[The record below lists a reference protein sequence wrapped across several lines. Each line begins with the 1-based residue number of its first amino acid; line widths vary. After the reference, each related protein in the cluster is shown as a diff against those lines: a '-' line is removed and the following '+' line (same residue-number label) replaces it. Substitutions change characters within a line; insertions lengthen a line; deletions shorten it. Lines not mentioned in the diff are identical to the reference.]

1 MGQSIEQIDRELS
14 DSKYQLQSLTGMLDR
29 RNVDRNYNSAL
40 KGLCGGGLLG
50 LSLMMV
56 ASLVTAFLL
65 TILVCVDSHTWIYLS
80 NRFAFHHSNFLDF
93 FLLTNFVPF
102 RRPYGDKSETTPFL
116 NSSASTAS
124 PTGPILS
131 GNSTINRTL
140 LHHQQNQG
148 SSLAVSN
155 VGRNGTAQL
164 RGLAYNGESP
174 PPDYNIVVHET
185 RHGFL

>member
-1 MGQSIEQIDRELS
+1 M
-14 DSKYQLQSLTGMLDR
+14 Y
-29 RNVDRNYNSAL
+29 
-40 KGLCGGGLLG
+40 
-50 LSLMMV
+50 
-56 ASLVTAFLL
+56 
-65 TILVCVDSHTWIYLS
+65 
-80 NRFAFHHSNFLDF
+80 
-93 FLLTNFVPF
+93 

-148 SSLAVSN
+148 SSSAVSN
-155 VGRNGTAQL
+155 VGRNGTAQI

-174 PPDYNIVVHET
+174 PPDYNIVVHDT
-185 RHGFL
+185 RHGFLFIIFLIFSLQKYF

>member
-1 MGQSIEQIDRELS
+1 MWWWVSRFKSDDGGYVGDGLPVDNFSVCRFAYMDLFIEQVCFNFFID
-14 DSKYQLQSLTGMLDR
+14 QSNCMAD
-29 RNVDRNYNSAL
+29 N
-40 KGLCGGGLLG
+40 
-50 LSLMMV
+50 
-56 ASLVTAFLL
+56 
-65 TILVCVDSHTWIYLS
+65 
-80 NRFAFHHSNFLDF
+80 FAH
-93 FLLTNFVPF
+93 F

-155 VGRNGTAQL
+155 VGRNGTTQL

-174 PPDYNIVVHET
+174 PPDYNIVVHDT
-185 RHGFL
+185 RHGFFIFIFSFLYFF